1 MMTNADVL
9 IGITLILI
17 LLSSMHR
24 SYGKNVPKLVWRLS
38 IFFSV
43 LAGMF
48 FGIATFPFPESL
60 GIGSALALSFVFINW
75 ITRISRNKHD
85 T

>member
-1 MMTNADVL
+1 MMKNEDVL

-24 SYGKNVPKLVWRLS
+24 SYGKNIPKSVWKLS

-43 LAGMF
+43 LAGFF
-48 FGIATFPFPESL
+48 FGIATLPFPESL
-60 GIGSALALSFVFINW
+60 GLGSVLALSLSFINW
-75 ITRISRNKHD
+75 IICDR
-85 T
+85 